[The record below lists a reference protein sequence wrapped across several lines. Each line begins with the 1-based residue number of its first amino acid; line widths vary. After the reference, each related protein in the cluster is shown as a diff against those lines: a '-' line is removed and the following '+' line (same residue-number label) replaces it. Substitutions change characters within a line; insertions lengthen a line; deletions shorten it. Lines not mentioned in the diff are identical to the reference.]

1 MKGKLDLVLNM
12 LFSYLEEYKPLIKNR
27 NLLQLV
33 IAGIISS
40 FGSKITYFALL
51 RKVYIITDGRITSLG
66 ALTIFEI
73 LPAIIFGAAAGFIID
88 RISRKWTMVISD
100 LLNGLIIIS
109 VVFINDIHM
118 IYLIAF
124 LSASVNVFRMPA
136 QRAFEPNLV
145 DKENIPLLNSFN
157 SFANS
162 FTQIVGSATGAA
174 IVGFVGV
181 RNAFIIDTAT
191 FWISA
196 VIIMLIGAKEMHLE
210 VRDKSAQLEKN
221 GIKQNFAHM
230 KQEFLEGISIMWHEK
245 SVKLMVF
252 IDLYFTFAMSM
263 QGVLI
268 YYFIKETLKM
278 GDKAELAWGI
288 LLSSLGVGTVLGS
301 LVLGIVVKRYKKR
314 FKLFLNA
321 LMFDAVIFTIFLLN
335 KYFPLSIV
343 LFALLGVIGSAYMI
357 ILYSVIQ
364 NAVPDENRGKVF
376 GVLSMLK
383 SPIGIL
389 SVTVGTAAATLISA
403 QGVLLLAAAVE
414 AFISIG
420 VRLTKTYKDVE

>member
-1 MKGKLDLVLNM
+1 MIYQLNLQEKLKSYTSEYEP
-12 LFSYLEEYKPLIKNR
+12 LFKNR
-27 NLLQLV
+27 NLIMLV
-33 IAGIISS
+33 FAGIISS

-51 RKVYIITDGRITSLG
+51 RKVYTITGGKIASLG
-66 ALTIFEI
+66 ALSVFEI
-73 LPAIIFGAAAGFIID
+73 LPSIIFGAVAGFIID
-88 RISRKWTMVISD
+88 RISRKWSMVVSD
-100 LLNGLIIIS
+100 ILSGVTILTVI
-109 VVFINDIHM
+109 FIQDIKL

-124 LSASVNVFRMPA
+124 LNASVNVFRIPA

-145 DKENIPLLNSFN
+145 EKENIPLLNSFN
-157 SFANS
+157 SFANN
-162 FTQIVGSATGAA
+162 FTQIVGAATGAA

-181 RNAFIIDTAT
+181 NTAFIIDALT
-191 FWISA
+191 FWTSA
-196 VIIMLIGAKEMHLE
+196 IIITTIRAKELHLE
-210 VRDKSAQLEKN
+210 ERGKQ
-221 GIKQNFAHM
+221 IKAKAVGL
-230 KQEFLEGISIMWHEK
+230 KQSFKEVSKEFVEGSSIMWHEK

-252 IDLYFTFAMSM
+252 IDLYFTFAMTM

-288 LLSSLGVGTVLGS
+288 LLSSLGVGALIGS
-301 LVLGIVVKRYKKR
+301 LILGVVVKRYKKR

-321 LMFDAVIFTIFLLN
+321 LMFDAVVFTIFLLN

-343 LFALLGVIGSAYMI
+343 LFALLGIISSAYMI

-403 QGVLLLAAAVE
+403 QGVLLLAAAIE
-414 AFISIG
+414 ASISIG
-420 VRLTKTYKDVE
+420 VRFTKTYRDVE